1 MNLIRRLILVLAV
14 CAGAP
19 AFAQTAAPTAPAAA
33 HSTHTPAHLAAAD
46 RVIDAMALTQV
57 FGHALERSIAQMRA
71 NDLSNADLLAQAS
84 APVLKPQFVIDELR
98 EFVADQLD
106 LASCTAI
113 ADFLQG
119 PVGSKHIAAQI
130 EELRTGKPVAVTLDD
145 REQAAEQAFG
155 QSKAGD
161 DFVRFAAAFGPRFDA
176 LTTKANAQ
184 IAANVR
190 ALLDKRV
197 MAPAQKP

>member
-1 MNLIRRLILVLAV
+1 MKLVRILILVLA
-14 CAGAP
+14 CAVGSGAI
-19 AFAQTAAPTAPAAA
+19 AQTPRPAAPAA
-33 HSTHTPAHLAAAD
+33 SPHTPAHLAAAD
-46 RVIDAMALTQV
+46 RVIDAMALAQV
-57 FGHALERSIAQMRA
+57 FGHALERSVAQMRA
-71 NDLSNADLLAQAS
+71 NDPSSADLLSEAS
-84 APVLKPQFVIDELR
+84 APLLKPQFVTGELR
-98 EFVADQLD
+98 DFVADQLD

-130 EELRTGKPVAVTLDD
+130 EELRTGKPVAVTLDE

-161 DFVRFAAAFGPRFDA
+161 DFVRFAAALGPRFDA
-176 LTTKANAQ
+176 LTAKANAQ
-184 IAANVR
+184 LAANVR